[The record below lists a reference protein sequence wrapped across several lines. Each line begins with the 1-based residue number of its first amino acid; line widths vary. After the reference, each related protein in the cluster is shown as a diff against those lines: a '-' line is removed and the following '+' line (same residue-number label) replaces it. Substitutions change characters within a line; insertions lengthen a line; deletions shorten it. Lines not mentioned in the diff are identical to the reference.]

1 MSKIKQTFGL
11 ILRVEHG
18 VLVLVGDAGDRKVD
32 QVTETTLRPT
42 HAGSAGVDGEAYLER
57 ARSLAP
63 LIMRDATTIERD
75 CTISQAVLDGL
86 IENDLFWCMLP
97 KDLGGGEIGIVDALR
112 VAEEISRADGSTGWA
127 YMATSF
133 ETAII
138 GGFVNAETAKEY
150 FLGEKRAIVAGQLLP
165 RYSCT
170 KVDGGY
176 QVSGNFSFAS
186 GSDFAT
192 VIGGGFIEADAEGN
206 LLLDQNGAPQ
216 PIIALFP
223 KDKVE
228 FKGGWSVWG
237 LAGTGSYDY
246 VIPDMFVDD
255 DHTMPTLSTSP
266 VRHEA
271 VYKLGPVVIGS
282 VGHAAN
288 ALGIA
293 TRALE
298 EVVTICT
305 GKFRPN
311 YTAPV
316 GESELFR
323 LEFAKAEALLQAAR
337 LYVHDSAAKAE
348 AAGADDAV
356 TPEHLARI
364 SQAVTWTQGVAAE
377 VVTFAHRWGG
387 SQSIRSDSPLGRC
400 MRDVSIATQHVL
412 VDPMTL
418 VNAAAGIMPGY
429 QTKR

>member
-1 MSKIKQTFGL
+1 MTEATIDQGPSTTD
-11 ILRVEHG
+11 VHG
-18 VLVLVGDAGDRKVD
+18 
-32 QVTETTLRPT
+32 EI
-42 HAGSAGVDGEAYLER
+42 HLER
-57 ARSLAP
+57 ARSMAP
-63 LIMRDATTIERD
+63 LIMREAGTIERN
-75 CTISQAVLDGL
+75 CTISGVIVDELVSN
-86 IENDLFWCMLP
+86 ELFWCMVP
-97 KDLGGGEIGIVDALR
+97 KDLGGGGIPLVDALK

-138 GGFVNAETAKEY
+138 AGFVNADTAKEF
-150 FLGEKRAIVAGQLLP
+150 FLGERRAIVAGQLLP
-165 RYSCT
+165 RYPGT

-176 QVSGNFSFAS
+176 QLKGNFSFAS

-192 VIGGGFIEADAEGN
+192 IIGGGFIQADADGN
-206 LLLDQNGAPQ
+206 LLLDEQGNPQ
-216 PIIALFP
+216 PIIALLP
-223 KDKVE
+223 KEKVK
-228 FKGGWSVWG
+228 FLGNWNVWG

-246 VIPDMFVDD
+246 VFPDTFVPDEY
-255 DHTMPTLSTSP
+255 TMATLSTLP
-266 VRHEA
+266 VRPEG

-305 GKFRPN
+305 GKVRPN

-316 GESELFR
+316 GESQLFR
-323 LEFAKAEALLQAAR
+323 LEFAKAEAALQGAR
-337 LYVHDSAAKAE
+337 QYVHHVAAQAE
-348 AAGADDAV
+348 AAGEIDAV

-387 SQSIRSDSPLGRC
+387 SQSIRGDSALGRC
-400 MRDVSIATQHVL
+400 MRDISVATQHVL

-418 VNAAAGIMPGY
+418 VNAAAGIMPRY
-429 QTKR
+429 LIAR